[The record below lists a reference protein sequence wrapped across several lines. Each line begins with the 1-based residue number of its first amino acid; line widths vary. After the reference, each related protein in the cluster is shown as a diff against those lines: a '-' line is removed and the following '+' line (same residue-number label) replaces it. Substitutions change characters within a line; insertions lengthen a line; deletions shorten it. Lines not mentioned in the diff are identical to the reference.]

1 MCGDPTCETTMAIL
15 IGSFFLAV
23 LVGIPISVS
32 IGLSAVL
39 FLLLYGSVSF
49 AVIAQQMTLGI
60 DSFPLLAVPLFLL
73 AGLIMSEADITTRII
88 RFADALVGRIAGGL
102 AMVMVISCMFFG
114 AISGSGVA
122 DVTAI
127 GSLMLPAMDRQGY
140 HKGLSASLLGCAGSL
155 GTVIPPSI
163 VMIILGVTTGT
174 SIGKLYLGGV
184 VPGVF
189 AGFCLMALAWFY
201 AKRMHLPPGEPFSIG
216 KAVRA
221 FRQAFLSLMT
231 PVIIIGGIVSGVFTA
246 TEAAAVA
253 AAYALILGVC
263 VYRTL
268 TLAQLPAIFLRVA
281 ETTGIILFIIASA
294 ALFGWILAAEQIP
307 QRMAE
312 LFLSIS
318 RNYYVLLIMINA
330 LLLILGTFMETIAII
345 IIVVPVLMPLVV
357 GLGMDPVHF
366 GVMVTINMAIGAN
379 TPPVGVDLIAACK
392 VGRTTL
398 DEAMRY
404 IWPFVAAMTA
414 ALASI
419 ALFPPLVTLLPRMFM
434 K

>member
-1 MCGDPTCETTMAIL
+1 MVAL
-15 IGSFFLAV
+15 IGSFFVAV
-23 LVGIPISVS
+23 ALGVPISAA

-39 FLLLYGSVSF
+39 YILLFSGVSL
-49 AVIAQQMTLGI
+49 AVVAQQMTLGI
-60 DSFPLLAVPLFLL
+60 DSFPLLAIPLFLL
-73 AGLIMSEADITTRII
+73 AGLLMSEAQITSRLI

-102 AMVMVISCMFFG
+102 AMVMVISCMLFG

-127 GSLMLPAMDRQGY
+127 GSILLPAMDQQGY
-140 HKGLSASLLGCAGSL
+140 RKGLSASLLGCAGSL

-174 SIGKLYLGGV
+174 SIGKLYLGGFI
-184 VPGVF
+184 PGAF
-189 AGFCLMALAWFY
+189 TGLCLMALAWFY
-201 AKRMHLPPGEPFSIG
+201 AKRMQLPPGEAFS
-216 KAVRA
+216 VRKTVLA
-221 FRQAFLSLMT
+221 FKEAFLSLMT

-253 AAYALILGVC
+253 SVYALVLGLW

-268 TLAQLPAIFLRVA
+268 KVSQLPAVFLQVA
-281 ETTGIILFIIASA
+281 ETTGIILFIISAA

-307 QRMAE
+307 QRLAE
-312 LFLSIS
+312 FFLSITK
-318 RNYYVLLIMINA
+318 NYYALLILINI

-345 IIVVPVLMPLVV
+345 IIVVPVLMPLVT
-357 GLGMDPVHF
+357 GLGMDPIHF
-366 GVMVTINMAIGAN
+366 GVMATVNLAIGAN

-398 DEAMRY
+398 DEAMPY
-404 IWPFVAAMTA
+404 VWPFVAAMTV
-414 ALASI
+414 ALI
-419 ALFPPLVTLLPRMFM
+419 FITLLPPLVTALPAAFM

>member
-1 MCGDPTCETTMAIL
+1 MLAL
-15 IGSFFLAV
+15 VGSFFLAV
-23 LVGIPISVS
+23 TLGIPISIA
-32 IGLSAVL
+32 IGLSSALYILV
-39 FLLLYGSVSF
+39 YGSVSL
-49 AVIAQQMTLGI
+49 AIIAQQMTLGI
-60 DSFPLLAVPLFLL
+60 DSFPLLAIPLFLL
-73 AGLIMSEADITTRII
+73 AGLIMSEADITTKII
-88 RFADALVGRIAGGL
+88 GFAEALVGRVAGGL

-140 HKGLSASLLGCAGSL
+140 RKGLSASLLGCAGSL

-174 SIGKLYLGGV
+174 SIGKLYLGGFI
-184 VPGVF
+184 PGVF
-189 AGFCLMALAWFY
+189 TGACLMGLAWYY
-201 AKRMHLPPGEPFSIG
+201 AKRMNLPPGEPFSIR
-216 KAVRA
+216 KTVRA
-221 FRQAFLSLMT
+221 FREAFLSLLT

-253 AAYALILGVC
+253 SAYALLLGLF

-268 TLAQLPAIFLRVA
+268 KPAQLRAIFLQVA
-281 ETTGIILFIIASA
+281 ETTGIILFIIAAA
-294 ALFGWILAAEQIP
+294 ALFGWIFAAEQIP
-307 QRMAE
+307 QKMAAM
-312 LFLSIS
+312 FLSITG
-318 RNYYVLLIMINA
+318 NYYYLLILINI

-366 GVMVTINMAIGAN
+366 GVMVTVNLAIGAN

-398 DEAMRY
+398 DEAMPY
-404 IWPFVAAMTA
+404 IWPFVGAMTV
-414 ALASI
+414 ALA
-419 ALFPPLVTLLPRMFM
+419 FTTFVPRLVTLIPNAFM

>member
-1 MCGDPTCETTMAIL
+1 VLAL

-23 LVGIPISVS
+23 ALGVPISVS

-39 FLLLYGSVSF
+39 YVMVYAGVSP
-49 AVIAQQMTLGI
+49 AIIAQQMTLGI
-60 DSFPLLAVPLFLL
+60 DSFPLLAIPLFLL
-73 AGLIMSEADITTRII
+73 AGMIMSEADITTRII
-88 RFADALVGRIAGGL
+88 AFADALVGRIAGGL

-127 GSLMLPAMDRQGY
+127 GSLLLPAMEKQGY
-140 HKGLSASLLGCAGSL
+140 RKGLSASLLGCAGSL

-184 VPGVF
+184 IPGVF
-189 AGFCLMALAWFY
+189 TGACLMALAWVY
-201 AKRMHLPPGEPFSIG
+201 AKRMNLPPGEAFSLR
-216 KAVRA
+216 KVAA
-221 FRQAFLSLMT
+221 TFRRAFLSLLT
-231 PVIIIGGIVSGVFTA
+231 PVIIIGGIISGVFTA

-253 AAYALILGVC
+253 SAYALALGMAI
-263 VYRTL
+263 YRTL
-268 TLAQLPAIFLRVA
+268 SLRQLWNIFLHVA
-281 ETTGIILFIIASA
+281 LTTGVILFIISAA

-307 QRMAE
+307 QRMADF
-312 LFLSIS
+312 FLSVT
-318 RNYYVLLIMINA
+318 RNYYALLALINV

-345 IIVVPVLMPLVV
+345 IIVVPVLMPLVT

-366 GVMVTINMAIGAN
+366 GVMVTVNMAIGAN

-392 VGRTTL
+392 VGRTSL
-398 DEAMRY
+398 DEAMPY
-404 IWPFVAAMTA
+404 IWPFVGAMTL
-414 ALASI
+414 ALAFI
-419 ALFPPLVTLLPRMFM
+419 TFFPQLVTYLPRTFM
-434 K
+434 P